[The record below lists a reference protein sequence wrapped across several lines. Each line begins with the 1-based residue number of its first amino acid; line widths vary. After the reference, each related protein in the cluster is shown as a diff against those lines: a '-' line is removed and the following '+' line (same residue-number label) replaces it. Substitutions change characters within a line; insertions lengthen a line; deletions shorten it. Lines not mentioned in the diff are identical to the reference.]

1 MAEELAVD
9 FGNVSVHAAHQK
21 YTAAPGRSPP
31 RLPENEDEMSQMW
44 KENFTP
50 RCKPLIQ
57 CFSGRF
63 LSKFKSTGVWC
74 LLSYTLCFFKLF
86 GIYLFQ

>member
-31 RLPENEDEMSQMW
+31 RLPENEDEMSQM
-44 KENFTP
+44 
-50 RCKPLIQ
+50 
-57 CFSGRF
+57 
-63 LSKFKSTGVWC
+63 
-74 LLSYTLCFFKLF
+74 
-86 GIYLFQ
+86 